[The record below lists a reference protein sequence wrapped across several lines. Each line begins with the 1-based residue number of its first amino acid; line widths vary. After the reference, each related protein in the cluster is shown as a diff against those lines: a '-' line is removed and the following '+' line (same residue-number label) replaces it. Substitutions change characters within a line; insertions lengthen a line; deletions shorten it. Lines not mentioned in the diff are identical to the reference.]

1 MKTKIIPYLIKQ
13 LLDFIELI
21 KYLNDSKD
29 GKQEVQIEIK
39 DDAKLYDIV
48 EKLKDLTSDNFIK
61 LFKDNDG
68 LTLNKIISIFEYFL
82 KIINECVIS
91 DISEQQDNDIDEDV
105 KNKLDNYFQNK
116 HLLKKED
123 LAYAIKLF
131 MALVLFLEDDK
142 ENKIKSNSNNIVN
155 YLKTTDLWKYDINDE
170 TFINDL
176 NDLKSLNIKIN
187 QIISFYQYLIKDF
200 NDDNFDDVEKKI
212 NAENN
217 SINDEI
223 PDDEDNDNVENV
235 DDDDDRL

>member
-1 MKTKIIPYLIKQ
+1 M
-13 LLDFIELI
+13 I